1 MAPAPSPSPAPNGT
15 PAASQLGDS
24 LARWFTPRI
33 RQRLLAAVA
42 ASLVGP
48 WLIGAFLKQFV
59 QPGLHN
65 DAVRG
70 QLLIDFIVIGAI
82 VFSLSLVLT
91 WLIGSWITAVMKGP
105 PMEADAF
112 PVDAPRQRADEA
124 AP

>member
-1 MAPAPSPSPAPNGT
+1 MAPAPSRMPDGA
-15 PAASQLGDS
+15 PAASQLGGS
-24 LARWFTPRI
+24 LSRWFTPCI

-42 ASLVGP
+42 ASVAGP
-48 WLIGAFLKQFV
+48 GLIGAFLKQFV

-65 DAVRG
+65 DALRG
-70 QLLIDFIVIGAI
+70 QMLIDFIVIGAI

-105 PMEADAF
+105 ALEADAF
-112 PVDAPRQRADEA
+112 PVDAPRPGTDEA